1 MNEREY
7 SFDRDKA
14 AIYRLHAGFCKNL
27 ADANRLLIINVLGN
41 GELPVGE
48 LAQRLNLPQ
57 SNVSKHLALMKEH
70 GLVTARREGTN
81 IYYALS
87 DHRISE
93 AIRLLKAIQLE
104 QIEKQRALAQKVFN
118 Q

>member
-1 MNEREY
+1 MEDL
-7 SFDRDKA
+7 DRI

-27 ADANRLLIINVLGN
+27 ADPNRLLIIDVLGK

-57 SNVSKHLALMKEH
+57 SNVSKHLALMREH
-70 GLVTARREGTN
+70 GVVIARRDGAN
-81 IYYALS
+81 IYYSLS

-93 AIRLLKAIQLE
+93 AIRLLKEIHLE
-104 QIEKQRALAQKVFN
+104 QIEKQRALVQSL
-118 Q
+118 